1 MKPGAAKC
9 CPSCGERYGAEDLFC
24 PRDGTPLVSSRS
36 PSFAGAERDPYLGVE
51 LAGQI
56 RVKHLIGIGSMG
68 RVYRAFQ
75 AGIDRD
81 VAVKILHRELSS
93 NAELVG
99 RFHREAKVA
108 SRLVHPNVVQVLMTG
123 AVPPQDGG
131 RIGGELYLVMEHLDG
146 ISLLSALA
154 AAGANGESDALP
166 LPRALH
172 IALQVCD
179 AVGEAHA
186 QGIVHR
192 DLKPENVM
200 LVRRGEVDDFVKVL
214 DFGIARLNWGDKS
227 MTTQAGLIFGTAKY
241 ISPEGA
247 EGLSVGPPADVYSIA
262 TILYQCLA
270 GRTPFESDSHVSL
283 LMHHAHTAPP
293 PLTSIP
299 RASYVPAPLEA
310 VVMKNLAKKAGD
322 RAADARALGREIIAA
337 VRESGLS
344 PEEIVARPSLLHA
357 APQGVVKMASKART
371 KAFDL
376 APELAARIGGVAAP
390 RPTADESAK
399 PREPDATPPAKEPDP
414 APVLGTPTPIATSAH
429 RAATSSA
436 PGESASRSSPSLK
449 APAVEDAAP
458 SKSNPSLKAG
468 PQGSGKSS
476 PSHRA
481 PAVEG
486 AERAIS
492 EVEAA
497 TSPVASAKPESAGRA
512 SADPAA
518 SSLGPAR
525 LPIMPSTIQ
534 GTETSVEPDPPAGLP
549 RSPSRLARAAGIAAA
564 LAAALMI
571 AFAGGRHVGR
581 ADTETKGD
589 AVAATIDEARDG
601 IRKRAWDEPS
611 EPNVKATL
619 TRALAR
625 FPDEPRVK
633 ELRQEAAERIVT
645 DALGRKYAGDIE
657 GARKLAKLALE
668 LSPALAAAQ
677 HLLAEL
683 TTAGSSPAPAPLD
696 VSDPASKS
704 ASKKPTR
711 DAKMPVELR
720 PQKGTTTPAGPTLP
734 PTPPPLPATG
744 TAPPAPTGPWL

>member
-24 PRDGTPLVSSRS
+24 PRDGTPLVSARS
-36 PSFAGAERDPYLGVE
+36 PSFAGAERDPYLGIE

-56 RVKHLIGIGSMG
+56 RVKQLLGIGSMG

-123 AVPPQDGG
+123 AVPPQDSG

-200 LVRRGEVDDFVKVL
+200 LVRRGEVEDFVKVL

-247 EGLSVGPPADVYSIA
+247 EGLAVGPPADVYSIA

-283 LMHHAHTAPP
+283 LMHHAHTPPP
-293 PLTSIP
+293 PLTSVP

-310 VVMKNLAKKAGD
+310 VIMKNLAKKAGD
-322 RAADARALGREIIAA
+322 RAADARALGRELIAA

-344 PEEIVARPSLLHA
+344 PEEIVARPSLMSA

-376 APELAARIGGVAAP
+376 GPDLASRIGGVAAP
-390 RPTADESAK
+390 RIIEERAEA
-399 PREPDATPPAKEPDP
+399 EPKARGEVEEARPAQAQEIEP

-429 RAATSSA
+429 RAAILTGS
-436 PGESASRSSPSLK
+436 GEAGTVGRSSPAPK
-449 APAVEDAAP
+449 APGVEEAP
-458 SKSNPSLKAG
+458 PS
-468 PQGSGKSS
+468 
-476 PSHRA
+476 
-481 PAVEG
+481 
-486 AERAIS
+486 AET
-492 EVEAA
+492 
-497 TSPVASAKPESAGRA
+497 TSPKAASATPESSNGS
-512 SADPAA
+512 SAAA
-518 SSLGPAR
+518 SLEPAQ
-525 LPIMPSTIQ
+525 LPVVPSTFQ
-534 GTETSVEPDPPAGLP
+534 GTETSIDPAAGP
-549 RSPSRLARAAGIAAA
+549 RPQRPRLARTAVALAG
-564 LAAALMI
+564 LAAALVI

-581 ADTETKGD
+581 TSA
-589 AVAATIDEARDG
+589 EARPDAALAD
-601 IRKRAWDEPS
+601 INEAREQMRRRAWDG
-611 EPNVKATL
+611 PNEHTVKAIL

-625 FPDEPRVK
+625 FPEDPRVK
-633 ELRQEAAERIVT
+633 DLRQEAAERIVA
-645 DALGRKYAGDIE
+645 DALGRRYAGDIE
-657 GARKLAKLALE
+657 GARTLARLALD
-668 LSPALAAAQ
+668 LAPALTAAQ
-677 HLLAEL
+677 HLLADLSKAE
-683 TTAGSSPAPAPLD
+683 SSPPSSGDIASSDPVLTPAPKE
-696 VSDPASKS
+696 PAAAAATAAAK
-704 ASKKPTR
+704 
-711 DAKMPVELR
+711 DARIAAEPR
-720 PQKGTTTPAGPTLP
+720 SPQLPKGSPKTPGPALP
-734 PTPPPLPATG
+734 PPSPPLPATG
-744 TAPPAPTGPWL
+744 TTPPAPTGPWL